1 MYCTED
7 TTMTEVTQILKAIQI
22 FIICRADITMQRW
35 EEFLRRNLVKMYM
48 NKYHKHVCI
57 TSEIQDNAYDELMN
71 WLESKCD
78 SFSFC
83 LPHFGKVVVTE
94 SNADIYPEYEIGY
107 VEEDEESKKDYE
119 QYRRRV
125 QKYLENISEYIIEN
139 YVDIEYCETISGYE
153 KEIFIIKFNNI
164 TKKFFENVKD
174 LYGWLYPEFPE
185 HLT

>member
-1 MYCTED
+1 
-7 TTMTEVTQILKAIQI
+7 
-22 FIICRADITMQRW
+22 
-35 EEFLRRNLVKMYM
+35 M

-57 TSEIQDNAYDELMN
+57 TSEIQDNAYDELIN

-83 LPHFGKVVVTE
+83 LSHFGKVVVTE

-153 KEIFIIKFNNI
+153 KEIFIIKFNNS
-164 TKKFFENVKD
+164 
-174 LYGWLYPEFPE
+174 
-185 HLT
+185 